1 MSDTTPI
8 TARVEIINDKGL
20 HARASAKFVKT
31 AAQFDAQ
38 IYVLKDE
45 SRVDAQSIMGLL
57 MLAASKGT
65 FIDIEAEGEQA
76 AAAVEALVS
85 LVSDRF
91 GEES

>member
-8 TARVEIINDKGL
+8 TARVEIVNDKGL

-76 AAAVEALVS
+76 QAAIDALVA